1 MNLNA
6 VNRLATLVTGFMDTK
21 KSAVPIVETLPQ
33 KPDIPRSPVYSGL
46 ERVSPESVGVPSKLI
61 REYLEKIL
69 ADKTL
74 NMHNIMILRGGKVI
88 YECSFGGQDI
98 PVPKMTFSACKSIV
112 SIAIGMLI
120 DEGKISL
127 SDKAA
132 DFFEGRISVIDKM
145 RTDDITISDLLTMRS
160 GIVFNEAEAFVST
173 NWVKSYFSS
182 SVNADHGETFNYNSL
197 NTYILSAIVYRV
209 TGKHLSQFLNERL
222 FEPLEIFETAWEKC
236 PMGLEKGGW
245 GLYMRPEDMAKIG
258 LLVMNGGVWKGRRI
272 VSEKYLR
279 EATTAHVTTPLDV
292 GAFNYGYQIWVGRDT
307 DTFLFNGMLGQ
318 NVLGFRKNGILIV
331 SNAGNGEFFQQ
342 SNYYG
347 ITLSLFGGTF
357 ADVLPRN
364 RREEAALARLSGT
377 LRFGGGKNRLVG
389 KNTVYEA
396 LERLFS
402 PVYEINDKNA
412 PSFGLMPAILQ
423 VLQNNYTKGTK
434 RIKFALD
441 KENALVE
448 ITFCEQDETH
458 VFRAGLLKG
467 EKTELSFHGEKFT
480 ACAFARYAH
489 DEDMREVL
497 VIRIDFIETPC
508 SRIFKFRFDD
518 GAMICCASEAPGSD
532 FIIKGANNILEEALE
547 NKFVSLIA
555 GKIDRDYFKY
565 KFEKVFSP
573 QIYFV
578 CKSSCAEE

>member
-1 MNLNA
+1 
-6 VNRLATLVTGFMDTK
+6 
-21 KSAVPIVETLPQ
+21 
-33 KPDIPRSPVYSGL
+33 
-46 ERVSPESVGVPSKLI
+46 
-61 REYLEKIL
+61 
-69 ADKTL
+69 
-74 NMHNIMILRGGKVI
+74 
-88 YECSFGGQDI
+88 
-98 PVPKMTFSACKSIV
+98 
-112 SIAIGMLI
+112 
-120 DEGKISL
+120 
-127 SDKAA
+127 
-132 DFFEGRISVIDKM
+132 
-145 RTDDITISDLLTMRS
+145 
-160 GIVFNEAEAFVST
+160 
-173 NWVKSYFSS
+173 
-182 SVNADHGETFNYNSL
+182 
-197 NTYILSAIVYRV
+197 
-209 TGKHLSQFLNERL
+209 
-222 FEPLEIFETAWEKC
+222 
-236 PMGLEKGGW
+236 
-245 GLYMRPEDMAKIG
+245 
-258 LLVMNGGVWKGRRI
+258 
-272 VSEKYLR
+272 
-279 EATTAHVTTPLDV
+279 
-292 GAFNYGYQIWVGRDT
+292 
-307 DTFLFNGMLGQ
+307 
-318 NVLGFRKNGILIV
+318 
-331 SNAGNGEFFQQ
+331 
-342 SNYYG
+342 
-347 ITLSLFGGTF
+347 
-357 ADVLPRN
+357 
-364 RREEAALARLSGT
+364 
-377 LRFGGGKNRLVG
+377 
-389 KNTVYEA
+389 
-396 LERLFS
+396 
-402 PVYEINDKNA
+402 
-412 PSFGLMPAILQ
+412 MPAILQ